1 MELDYLATV
10 LLSSLSSASILL
22 IATIGLAVV
31 YGLMGVINLAHGE
44 FLMVGAYSALTATQI
59 GIPYP
64 LAIPVAILVTML
76 IGAIV
81 ELLIIRRLYGRLF
94 DTMLATWGLGMVFN
108 QGAVLL
114 FGTVSPGIGMPQI
127 NFKIGDYS
135 LAAYP
140 IAMIA
145 VAAIMLAFVYFLMT
159 KTVYG
164 MKARASIQ
172 EPKMAQAIGIDSSR
186 VNTLTF
192 AIGCG
197 LAGFAGAILLPIIPA
212 TPSMGLFFAVK
223 GFLTVVVAGPVTLTG
238 SAIAA
243 LGLGGGASVTA
254 TISGILDPYLAFVA
268 TSWII
273 FGLLA
278 LSLDVIWGRGG
289 LLSLAQTA
297 FYGLGGYF
305 GSVIAVNMAP
315 STGISLIWALPSG
328 AAFGALVA
336 AALGYIIFY
345 ARMGELQ
352 STILSYTFT
361 LLLWSVTQTFK
372 FKIGEAV
379 IGGDNGF
386 SNIPGIILGIWTGSR
401 NSRAKPCLC
410 SSCCFVS
417 CNLLFY

>member
-108 QGAVLL
+108 QCAVLL
-114 FGTVSPGIGMPQI
+114 FGTVSPGIGMPQG

-145 VAAIMLAFVYFLMT
+145 VAAIMLAFVFILMT

-192 AIGCG
+192 SIGCG

-238 SAIAA
+238 SALAA

-254 TISGILDPYLAFVA
+254 SFM
-268 TSWII
+268 TSVV
-273 FGLLA
+273 G
-278 LSLDVIWGRGG
+278 DVFFF
-289 LLSLAQTA
+289 LVTA
-297 FYGLGGYF
+297 
-305 GSVIAVNMAP
+305 
-315 STGISLIWALPSG
+315 
-328 AAFGALVA
+328 
-336 AALGYIIFY
+336 
-345 ARMGELQ
+345 
-352 STILSYTFT
+352 
-361 LLLWSVTQTFK
+361 LLLWLY
-372 FKIGEAV
+372 
-379 IGGDNGF
+379 
-386 SNIPGIILGIWTGSR
+386 PMGI
-401 NSRAKPCLC
+401 
-410 SSCCFVS
+410 SSKWRRK
-417 CNLLFY
+417 L

>member
-114 FGTVSPGIGMPQI
+114 FGTVSPGIGMPHI

-145 VAAIMLAFVYFLMT
+145 VAALMLAFVYFLMT

-172 EPKMAQAIGIDSSR
+172 EPQMAQAIGIDSSR

-238 SAIAA
+238 TALAA

-254 TISGILDPYLAFVA
+254 SFMT
-268 TSWII
+268 
-273 FGLLA
+273 
-278 LSLDVIWGRGG
+278 
-289 LLSLAQTA
+289 
-297 FYGLGGYF
+297 
-305 GSVIAVNMAP
+305 SVIGDVFFFL
-315 STGISLIWALPSG
+315 STA
-328 AAFGALVA
+328 
-336 AALGYIIFY
+336 
-345 ARMGELQ
+345 
-352 STILSYTFT
+352 
-361 LLLWSVTQTFK
+361 LLLWLY
-372 FKIGEAV
+372 
-379 IGGDNGF
+379 
-386 SNIPGIILGIWTGSR
+386 PMGI
-401 NSRAKPCLC
+401 
-410 SSCCFVS
+410 SSKWRRK
-417 CNLLFY
+417 L

>member
-22 IATIGLAVV
+22 IATLGLAVV

-64 LAIPVAILVTML
+64 LAIPVAIVMTML

-81 ELLIIRRLYGRLF
+81 ELLIIRHLYGRLF

-108 QGAVLL
+108 QTAVLL
-114 FGTVSPGIGMPQI
+114 FGTVSPGIGMPQY
-127 NFKIGDYS
+127 NFKLGQYS

-140 IAMIA
+140 LAMIL
-145 VAAIMLAFVYFLMT
+145 VAAVMLAFVYLLMT

-223 GFLTVVVAGPVTLTG
+223 GFLTVVVAGPVALTG
-238 SAIAA
+238 TALTA

-254 TISGILDPYLAFVA
+254 SFM
-268 TSWII
+268 TSVV
-273 FGLLA
+273 G
-278 LSLDVIWGRGG
+278 DVFFF
-289 LLSLAQTA
+289 LVTA
-297 FYGLGGYF
+297 FLLWLYPL
-305 GSVIAVNMAP
+305 
-315 STGISLIWALPSG
+315 GIS
-328 AAFGALVA
+328 
-336 AALGYIIFY
+336 
-345 ARMGELQ
+345 ARWRRKL
-352 STILSYTFT
+352 
-361 LLLWSVTQTFK
+361 
-372 FKIGEAV
+372 
-379 IGGDNGF
+379 
-386 SNIPGIILGIWTGSR
+386 
-401 NSRAKPCLC
+401 
-410 SSCCFVS
+410 
-417 CNLLFY
+417 

>member
-1 MELDYLATV
+1 MELDYLLTV

-22 IATIGLAVV
+22 IATMGLAVV

-64 LAIPVAILVTML
+64 LAIPVAILVTMM

-81 ELLIIRRLYGRLF
+81 ELLIIRRLYGRIF

-135 LAAYP
+135 LAVYP
-140 IAMIA
+140 VAMIV
-145 VAAIMLAFVYFLMT
+145 VAALMLAFVYLLMT

-172 EPKMAQAIGIDSSR
+172 EPQMAQAIGIDASR

-223 GFLTVVVAGPVTLTG
+223 GFLTVVVAGPVALTG
-238 SAIAA
+238 SAITA

-254 TISGILDPYLAFVA
+254 SFLTSVA
-268 TSWII
+268 
-273 FGLLA
+273 G
-278 LSLDVIWGRGG
+278 DVFFF
-289 LLSLAQTA
+289 LVTA
-297 FYGLGGYF
+297 
-305 GSVIAVNMAP
+305 
-315 STGISLIWALPSG
+315 
-328 AAFGALVA
+328 
-336 AALGYIIFY
+336 
-345 ARMGELQ
+345 
-352 STILSYTFT
+352 
-361 LLLWSVTQTFK
+361 LLLWLY
-372 FKIGEAV
+372 
-379 IGGDNGF
+379 
-386 SNIPGIILGIWTGSR
+386 PMGI
-401 NSRAKPCLC
+401 
-410 SSCCFVS
+410 SSKWRRK
-417 CNLLFY
+417 L